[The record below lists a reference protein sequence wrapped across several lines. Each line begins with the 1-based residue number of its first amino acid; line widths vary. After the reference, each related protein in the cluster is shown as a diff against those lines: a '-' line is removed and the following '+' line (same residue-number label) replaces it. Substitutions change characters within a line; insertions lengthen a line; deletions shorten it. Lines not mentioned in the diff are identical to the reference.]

1 MATKSVDSKSKF
13 NIYSS
18 FTLSND
24 DVAVISLLYTPLM
37 GSDALMVYLA
47 FCSLLE
53 RNNMKSE
60 DVIHQDLFD
69 IYSIK
74 PNEFMKARTKLEA
87 IGLLNTYYK
96 DNSYIYVVC
105 PPLTAKNFIKDATL
119 GLYLYSNIRKETFDY
134 IYNHFKIEK
143 FEKSNYENITKSFD
157 EVFDSQI
164 NTDYTFDKFKYILG
178 KKPNKNIKIKQYTL
192 DFDSFVKNINKDFLE
207 IGITKNFKDQ
217 ICNLA
222 FVYGFD
228 ENEMIGLFN
237 DSINKSGLY
246 DYRLLKKK
254 ANILFNYKR
263 NMKAP
268 KLVAKNEEEFIIKN
282 EELINYLENAS
293 PSIILEDLIPNYPV
307 KYLDTVNEIITN
319 INLPKGVLNCMIM
332 KVIKEKSGELPTFN
346 YFKKVSESWIK
357 DNVFSTIDAIKYIT
371 TLVESD
377 KKETANAKNNDNG
390 GFKEL

>member
-254 ANILFNYKR
+254 ANILFNYQR

-268 KLVAKNEEEFIIKN
+268 KLVAKNEEECIVKN
-282 EELINYLENAS
+282 EDLINYLENAS
-293 PSIILEDLIPNYPV
+293 PSIMLEDLITNYPV
-307 KYLDTVNEIITN
+307 KYLDIVNEIISN

-332 KVIKEKSGELPTFN
+332 KVIKEKSGELPAFN
-346 YFKKVSESWIK
+346 YFKKVSESWSK

-377 KKETANAKNNDNG
+377 KKEATNAKNNDNG

>member
-1 MATKSVDSKSKF
+1 MATKALDSKSKF

-24 DVAVISLLYTPLM
+24 DVSVISLLYTPLM

-60 DVIHQDLFD
+60 DVLHQDLFD
-69 IYSIK
+69 IYSLK
-74 PNEFMKARTKLEA
+74 PNEFLKARVKLEG

-96 DNSYIYVVC
+96 DNTYIYVVC

-119 GLYLYSNIRKETFDY
+119 GLYLYSKIRKETFDY
-134 IYNHFKIEK
+134 IYNHFKIER
-143 FEKSNYENITKSFD
+143 FEKTNYDNITKSFD
-157 EVFDSQI
+157 DVFDSQI

-192 DFDSFVKNINKDFLE
+192 DIESFINNINKDFLE
-207 IGITKNFKDQ
+207 TGVTKNFKDQ

-228 ENEMIGLFN
+228 ENEMIGLYN
-237 DSINKSGLY
+237 DSINRSGLY

-254 ANILFNYKR
+254 ANMLFNYKR

-268 KLVAKNEEEFIIKN
+268 KLITKNEEEFIVKN
-282 EELINYLENAS
+282 EELINYLDNAS
-293 PSIILEDLIPNYPV
+293 PANILDDLIPNYPI
-307 KYLDTVNEIITN
+307 KYLETINEIINN
-319 INLPKGVLNCMIM
+319 IELPKGVLNCMIM
-332 KVIKEKSGELPTFN
+332 KIIKEKSGELPTFN

-371 TLVESD
+371 TLVEKTD
-377 KKETANAKNNDNG
+377 EGVQRNKNNDNG
-390 GFKEL
+390 GFNEL

>member
-268 KLVAKNEEEFIIKN
+268 KLVAKNEEEFIVKN

-307 KYLDTVNEIITN
+307 NYLDIVNEIISN

-332 KVIKEKSGELPTFN
+332 KVIKEKSGELPAFN

-377 KKETANAKNNDNG
+377 KKEATNAKNNDNG
-390 GFKEL
+390 GFK

>member
-268 KLVAKNEEEFIIKN
+268 KLVAKNEEEFIVKN

-307 KYLDTVNEIITN
+307 KYLDIVNEIISN

-332 KVIKEKSGELPTFN
+332 KVIKEKSGELPAFN

-377 KKETANAKNNDNG
+377 KKEATNAKNNDNG